1 MGVRRVKRDTSVTGV
16 RG

>member
-1 MGVRRVKRDTSVTGV
+1 VRRVKCETSVTGV